1 MSIDSQEADR
11 NNWKLKSTVP
21 RSLQT
26 FFLPVTYA
34 LKLKPKMMSIFSLR
48 KSRRLIV
55 RMKISNELI

>member
-34 LKLKPKMMSIFSLR
+34 LKLNPKMMRILSLKNR
-48 KSRRLIV
+48 EDLLSV
-55 RMKISNELI
+55 